1 MRTLR
6 IGRKSHRKYGSM
18 GVWGYGRAIVH
29 TPTPHHS
36 HTPIRDGFTLVELL
50 VAMVILVIVMAAA
63 APSFVQMQRE
73 ASLRAGTRA
82 IMATLNYAR
91 STAASRAVQ
100 TRVYFDLE
108 AKQFWM
114 SVQQIDEEGRPT
126 ADFIPERT
134 SLGQRFTLARVVEM
148 AVQAEDMGNRDELYV
163 TFYPDGHA
171 DALQVD
177 LRDDAGRQKAIAVE
191 PVTGRVEMV
200 EPNEMSQ

>member
-6 IGRKSHRKYGSM
+6 IGRKKRGHNN
-18 GVWGYGRAIVH
+18 GVLRLASCVVRGRPPSV
-29 TPTPHHS
+29 
-36 HTPIRDGFTLVELL
+36 RGFTLIELL

-63 APSFVQMQRE
+63 APSFVQMRRE
-73 ASLRAGTRA
+73 ASLRAATRA

-114 SVQQIDEEGRPT
+114 SVQQIDEDGRPT
-126 ADFIPERT
+126 ADFVPERT
-134 SLGQRFTLARVVEM
+134 SLGQRFGLAPIIEI
-148 AVQAEDMGNRDELYV
+148 AVQAEGLEERDEVYA

-171 DALQVD
+171 DAFRVD
-177 LRDDAGRQKAIAVE
+177 LKDDAGRQKAIAVE

>member
-1 MRTLR
+1 
-6 IGRKSHRKYGSM
+6 
-18 GVWGYGRAIVH
+18 
-29 TPTPHHS
+29 
-36 HTPIRDGFTLVELL
+36 
-50 VAMVILVIVMAAA
+50 MVILVIVMAAA
-63 APSFVQMQRE
+63 APAFVQMRRE

-82 IMATLNYAR
+82 MMATLNYAR

-114 SVQQIDEEGRPT
+114 SVQQIDEDGRPT
-126 ADFIPERT
+126 ADFVPERT
-134 SLGQRFTLARVVEM
+134 SLGQRFALAPIIEI
-148 AVQAEDMGNRDELYV
+148 AVQAEGVEERGEVYT

-191 PVTGRVEMV
+191 SVTGRVEMV